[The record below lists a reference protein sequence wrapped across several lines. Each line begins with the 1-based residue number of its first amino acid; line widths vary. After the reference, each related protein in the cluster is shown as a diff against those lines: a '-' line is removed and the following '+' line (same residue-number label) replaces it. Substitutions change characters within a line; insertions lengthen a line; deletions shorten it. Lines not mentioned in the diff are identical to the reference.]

1 MRVSDEE
8 LVRLMAADNEK
19 AFQILY
25 NRYWD
30 KLLIRAYS
38 ILKAHEL
45 AEEVVQD
52 SFINLWKKRHT
63 ITIKHTFNTYI
74 SAVVKYEVLRKL
86 AKQPTTLYMEDIAV
100 VAIHDHSTQNRLDFD
115 DLHAQIEQTVKVLPD
130 KCQLVFRLSREEG
143 LTAKQISDA
152 LQISP
157 KTVEAH
163 ITKALKTLRVS
174 LGSFFM

>member
-8 LVRLMAADNEK
+8 LVMQMAADNEK

-30 KLLIRAYS
+30 KMLIRAYS
-38 ILKAHEL
+38 ILKAHDL

-52 SFINLWKKRHT
+52 AFVNLWKKRHT
-63 ITIKHTFNTYI
+63 IIIRHTFNTYI

-86 AKQPTTLYMEDIAV
+86 AKQPTTLYMEDITV
-100 VAIHDHSTQNRLDFD
+100 FSIHDHSTQNQIDLG
-115 DLHAQIEQTVKVLPD
+115 DLHAQIEQTVKILPY

-163 ITKALKTLRVS
+163 ITKAIKTLRVS